1 MTLLEDYG
9 DWSTEQTM
17 KAHKCLQDNEYLK
30 RTLNGL
36 VLEHNDLDIGIEM
49 FLEIVDKSAEWV
61 EETERTFL
69 EELIWIFTNHK
80 QSEYVE
86 YKEVELFLAGYMYDK
101 LTDLVNALTE
111 FKDYLVATGKEP
123 IPVPMFME
131 SILQELDGIDSF
143 LPTSTQEPQFIVAG
157 SSKLFD
163 VFNHDATNMAD
174 IIVSMNLH
182 K

>member
-86 YKEVELFLAGYMYDK
+86 YIEVKLFLAGYIYDK
-101 LTDLVNALTE
+101 LTDLVNALT
-111 FKDYLVATGKEP
+111 
-123 IPVPMFME
+123 
-131 SILQELDGIDSF
+131 
-143 LPTSTQEPQFIVAG
+143 
-157 SSKLFD
+157 
-163 VFNHDATNMAD
+163 
-174 IIVSMNLH
+174 
-182 K
+182 